1 MEPALPTYGPSERL
15 ADAVVHL
22 VGLALALLACL
33 VLFATLPVGADL
45 PVLLGLGIYGGAL
58 VAMLA
63 CSALYNLSGDD
74 RRRRFYRRLDHAG
87 IFLMIAG
94 TYTPFTLIL
103 LGDGRALGLLA
114 LVWTLAL
121 IGAAVELAALIRSGA
136 ILTSAYLL
144 LGWVIVA
151 QIGPLADALSRSG
164 LILLVAG
171 GVLYTV
177 GAAFHH
183 WRSLPYHNAIW
194 HLFVVGAAACHYL
207 AVLREIVLRAS

>member
-1 MEPALPTYGPSERL
+1 MEPALPAYSPGERL
-15 ADAVVHL
+15 ADAIIHL
-22 VGLALALLACL
+22 VGLVLALLACL
-33 VLFATLPVGADL
+33 VLFATLPASAEL
-45 PVLLGLGIYGGAL
+45 PELLGFAIYGGAL
-58 VAMLA
+58 MTMLA

-94 TYTPFTLIL
+94 TYTPFTLVL
-103 LGDGRALGLLA
+103 LGSQALALLA
-114 LVWTLAL
+114 LVWALAL
-121 IGAAVELAALIRSGA
+121 TGAAVELAAPLESGA

-144 LGWVIVA
+144 LGWVILL
-151 QIGPLADALSRSG
+151 QIGPLAEALSRSG

-171 GVLYTV
+171 GVLYSL

-194 HLFVVGAAACHYL
+194 HVLVVGAAACHYL
-207 AVLREIVLRAS
+207 AVLREIVSRAA